1 LNVVS
6 LFTNIPL
13 DIAIDCVNDNWN
25 FILKKFDLPKT
36 EFLMA
41 VRFNLDSTYFTFN
54 NIIHKQNFGTPI
66 LHLSSIIADLVKQ
79 KLERIFLLSII
90 SFFFI
95 IFILTD
101 WAYPDWTRNY

>member
-1 LNVVS
+1 MNVVS

-54 NIIHKQNFGTPI
+54 NTTHKQNFGTPI

-79 KLERIFLLSII
+79 KLERIFLLSYNNQLLFYYFYIDRLGV
-90 SFFFI
+90 SR
-95 IFILTD
+95 LDT
-101 WAYPDWTRNY
+101 